1 MWPAI
6 IMAVSAVYGG
16 VSASNTAKANARSAE
31 RAAFDN
37 ARNNVHAGL
46 INSNAITNA
55 MLASNAVNAAT
66 SIFGAEQNWNVAQYN
81 ADLKMLVGD
90 YNADLLDSEAFSILE
105 GAKVDVK
112 NIEDAAKRSKGA
124 ILASYGA
131 SGAQINST
139 DSVADAI
146 IDSDTQAA
154 INKFII
160 RHGADIQATKVR
172 NEAARSRWD
181 GYMSAQQILYEG
193 SQRSTSMLF
202 QGATRSLG
210 NLAQAS
216 IDASATMAN
225 AMIGASNITNAGAVD
240 STKYRI
246 QANQS
251 MNDGLF
257 TAGSVAIKGSIDS
270 KTGSETAGRGITVP
284 DSNVRGPSNISDT
297 QYNNYSGSLLTQ
309 G

>member
-1 MWPAI
+1 MWPIIIAAASAI
-6 IMAVSAVYGG
+6 YSGI
-16 VSASNTAKANARSAE
+16 SASNIAKANAKNAE
-31 RAAFDN
+31 LAALEN
-37 ARNNVHAGL
+37 SRNSVHAGL

-55 MLASNAVNAAT
+55 AMASSAVNMAT
-66 SIFGAEQNWNVAQYN
+66 AIFGAEQNWNVAQYN

-146 IDSDTQAA
+146 IDSDTQAE
-154 INKFII
+154 INKFIV

-216 IDASATMAN
+216 IDSRATMAN

-240 STKYRI
+240 STKYQI

-257 TAGSVAIKGSIDS
+257 TAGSVAIKGSIDE
-270 KTGSETAGRGITVP
+270 KTKVVGETGGTGTAYSQLNK
-284 DSNVRGPSNISDT
+284 DSSSSLLGTGYNSDT
-297 QYNNYSGSLLTQ
+297 YM
-309 G
+309 